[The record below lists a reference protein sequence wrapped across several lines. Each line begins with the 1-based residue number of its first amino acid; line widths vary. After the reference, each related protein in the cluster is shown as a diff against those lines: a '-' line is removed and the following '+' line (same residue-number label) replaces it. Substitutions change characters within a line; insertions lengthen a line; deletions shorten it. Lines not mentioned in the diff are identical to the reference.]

1 MFSIHFMLY
10 HGSLD
15 YIVDSFILAC
25 DFANWERMDTSGLVG
40 KEYPAI
46 ISSPDLTGTF
56 FV

>member
-1 MFSIHFMLY
+1 MFY

-25 DFANWERMDTSGLVG
+25 DFANWERMDTSALVG

-56 FV
+56 LS